1 MHLTPVLQW
10 LLVAQENREPV
21 VRQPKAVDA
30 LQLEPRAKHKS
41 KLQCCIVLLAE
52 QNVYRSAA
60 DGAITTCRSAQ
71 RALPFLQ
78 FT

>member
-10 LLVAQENREPV
+10 LFVAQENREPV

-41 KLQCCIVLLAE
+41 TLQENEMDI
-52 QNVYRSAA
+52 
-60 DGAITTCRSAQ
+60 AQ
-71 RALPFLQ
+71 Q
-78 FT
+78 QIE